1 MESTAFFERKI
12 ALTPRDLNPVGVGER
27 NGVDDLILRKLKQK
41 LEEKCSEHGFVLPG
55 IKLLSRSMGAFE
67 AARFTGDAVYFV
79 KAEGR
84 VLYPVDGMR
93 VQGQVIRK
101 NKMGL
106 YVNYRDGLRIQ
117 VPRDLH
123 LGNDAFEDVVVGDM
137 VEVELKKAIFQIN
150 DPYILTNGL
159 FLRRAGGAASAAMA
173 AAAAVET
180 EATVA
185 AAEKEVAAAEGVAD
199 RAVAA
204 GAGAGAAA
212 AAAEEDEEV
221 VAAVEENEEGVAAA
235 EAIAAQAAADAADA
249 AGEAV
254 EENEEDTDDE

>member
-12 ALTPRDLNPVGVGER
+12 ALTPRDLNAVGVGER
-27 NGVDDLILRKLKQK
+27 NGVDDLILRKLKEK

-123 LGNDAFEDVVVGDM
+123 LGNDAFEDVAVGDM

-159 FLRRAGGAASAAMA
+159 FLRKAGGAASAAMA
-173 AAAAVET
+173 AAAAVEAD
-180 EATVA
+180 ATVA
-185 AAEKEVAAAEGVAD
+185 AAEKEIAAAEGVAD
-199 RAVAA
+199 RAVVA
-204 GAGAGAAA
+204 GAGAAAA

-235 EAIAAQAAADAADA
+235 EAIAAQAAADAA
-249 AGEAV
+249 GEAV
-254 EENEEDTDDE
+254 GAVGADDEEDTDDE